1 MGNTANKKKKS
12 KPGFDLTL
20 IKSRDQARKVKV
32 SFGVMNVVFT
42 FLNQTEKVQM

>member
-1 MGNTANKKKKS
+1 MENTENKET
-12 KPGFDLTL
+12 KPGFDLPS
-20 IKSRDQARKVKV
+20 IQSEGQARKVKV